1 MANSTDILTRDE
13 NRVRIFA
20 EGITIDETLPKYR
33 IMEEKDTTAT
43 SLDDVSNL
51 TSFPDYSTRSG
62 SSITDLSSL
71 NYETLKAYL
80 IDEQN
85 KDGKKGFSMTD
96 FNITMSNKIRQIVK
110 KTSFYR
116 DGRTLADYTISSD
129 SYIPRNPRPV
139 TLWSTIKDF
148 FREKKEFKEE
158 KKVSDKFDVV
168 KYFADVHMA
177 SKENSDKY
185 VNRLAEYINCI
196 GIAESTGQVALKEKL
211 FGQLVINKYESILY
225 ANGYDKLI
233 TEDVMVKLTKK
244 APKALSLTYIANYT
258 RTIPLDIIK
267 KKLELDTLEIFDNY
281 VVLHYDPNGKSYAQT
296 VEERRKEVEKAK
308 DPILFGVID
317 GSDKLYY
324 IGDWEDEY
332 CNLRLENVVDIV
344 GQEEVT
350 KHYLKEVIK
359 QRFNI
364 WDNNA
369 LLLLSRLFYLELWDI
384 GDLFLSSSA

>member
-33 IMEEKDTTAT
+33 IMGEKDTTAT
-43 SLDDVSNL
+43 SLDDVSNNL
-51 TSFPDYSTRSG
+51 ASFPDYPAKSG

-129 SYIPRNPRPV
+129 PYVPIDPRPL

-148 FREKKEFKEE
+148 FRKKKE

-185 VNRLAEYINCI
+185 INRLAEYINCI
-196 GIAESTGQVALKEKL
+196 GIAESTGQIALKEKL

-258 RTIPLDIIK
+258 RTIPLDVIK
-267 KKLELDTLEIFDNY
+267 KKLELDALEIFDNY
-281 VVLHYDPNGKSYAQT
+281 VILHYDPNGKSYAQT

-308 DPILFGVID
+308 DPILFGVIA

-359 QRFNI
+359 
-364 WDNNA
+364 
-369 LLLLSRLFYLELWDI
+369 
-384 GDLFLSSSA
+384 

>member
-33 IMEEKDTTAT
+33 IMGEKDTTAT
-43 SLDDVSNL
+43 SLDDVSNNL
-51 TSFPDYSTRSG
+51 ASFPDYPAKSG

-129 SYIPRNPRPV
+129 LYVPIEPRPL

-148 FREKKEFKEE
+148 FRKKKE

-185 VNRLAEYINCI
+185 INRLAEYINCI
-196 GIAESTGQVALKEKL
+196 GIAESTGQIALKEKL

-258 RTIPLDIIK
+258 RTIPLDVIK
-267 KKLELDTLEIFDNY
+267 KKLELDALEIFDNY
-281 VVLHYDPNGKSYAQT
+281 VILHYDPNGKSYAQT

-308 DPILFGVID
+308 DPILFGVIA

-359 QRFNI
+359 
-364 WDNNA
+364 
-369 LLLLSRLFYLELWDI
+369 
-384 GDLFLSSSA
+384 

>member
-1 MANSTDILTRDE
+1 MANSTDILTMDE

-43 SLDDVSNL
+43 SLDDVSNNL
-51 TSFPDYSTRSG
+51 TSFPDYSAKSG

-110 KTSFYR
+110 NTSYYR
-116 DGRTLADYTISSD
+116 DGRSLADYTISSWD
-129 SYIPRNPRPV
+129 VPNNPRPL

-148 FREKKEFKEE
+148 FIKKKEY
-158 KKVSDKFDVV
+158 FDVV

-185 VNRLAEYINCI
+185 VNRLSEYINCI

-258 RTIPLDIIK
+258 RTIPLDVIK

-281 VVLHYDPNGKSYAQT
+281 VILHYDPNGKSYAQT

-308 DPILFGVID
+308 DPILFGVIA

-324 IGDWEDEY
+324 IGDWDDEY

-359 QRFNI
+359 
-364 WDNNA
+364 
-369 LLLLSRLFYLELWDI
+369 
-384 GDLFLSSSA
+384 

>member
-33 IMEEKDTTAT
+33 IMGEKDTTAT
-43 SLDDVSNL
+43 SLDDVSNNL
-51 TSFPDYSTRSG
+51 TSPDYSAKSG

-148 FREKKEFKEE
+148 FRKKKEFKEE

-177 SKENSDKY
+177 SKENIEKY
-185 VNRLAEYINCI
+185 VKRLPEYINWI
-196 GIAESTGQVALKEKL
+196 GIGETTSDVAYTIK
-211 FGQLVINKYESILY
+211 
-225 ANGYDKLI
+225 
-233 TEDVMVKLTKK
+233 
-244 APKALSLTYIANYT
+244 SL
-258 RTIPLDIIK
+258 
-267 KKLELDTLEIFDNY
+267 
-281 VVLHYDPNGKSYAQT
+281 G
-296 VEERRKEVEKAK
+296 
-308 DPILFGVID
+308 
-317 GSDKLYY
+317 
-324 IGDWEDEY
+324 
-332 CNLRLENVVDIV
+332 
-344 GQEEVT
+344 
-350 KHYLKEVIK
+350 
-359 QRFNI
+359 
-364 WDNNA
+364 
-369 LLLLSRLFYLELWDI
+369 
-384 GDLFLSSSA
+384 

>member
-43 SLDDVSNL
+43 SLDDVSNNL
-51 TSFPDYSTRSG
+51 TSFPDYSAKSG

-110 KTSFYR
+110 NTSYYR
-116 DGRTLADYTISSD
+116 DGRSLADYTITGD
-129 SYIPRNPRPV
+129 LDVPNNPRPF

-148 FREKKEFKEE
+148 FRKKKEFKEE
-158 KKVSDKFDVV
+158 KKASDKFDVV

-185 VNRLAEYINCI
+185 VNRLSEYINCI

-281 VVLHYDPNGKSYAQT
+281 VILHYDPNGKSYAQT

-308 DPILFGVID
+308 DPILFGVIA

-359 QRFNI
+359 
-364 WDNNA
+364 
-369 LLLLSRLFYLELWDI
+369 
-384 GDLFLSSSA
+384 

>member
-1 MANSTDILTRDE
+1 
-13 NRVRIFA
+13 
-20 EGITIDETLPKYR
+20 
-33 IMEEKDTTAT
+33 
-43 SLDDVSNL
+43 
-51 TSFPDYSTRSG
+51 
-62 SSITDLSSL
+62 
-71 NYETLKAYL
+71 
-80 IDEQN
+80 
-85 KDGKKGFSMTD
+85 
-96 FNITMSNKIRQIVK
+96 
-110 KTSFYR
+110 
-116 DGRTLADYTISSD
+116 
-129 SYIPRNPRPV
+129 
-139 TLWSTIKDF
+139 
-148 FREKKEFKEE
+148 
-158 KKVSDKFDVV
+158 
-168 KYFADVHMA
+168 MA

-258 RTIPLDIIK
+258 RTIPIDVIK

-281 VVLHYDPNGKSYAQT
+281 VILHYDPNGKSYAQT

-308 DPILFGVID
+308 DPILFGVIA

-359 QRFNI
+359 
-364 WDNNA
+364 
-369 LLLLSRLFYLELWDI
+369 
-384 GDLFLSSSA
+384 

>member
-1 MANSTDILTRDE
+1 MANSTDILTMDE
-13 NRVRIFA
+13 NRVRMFA

-33 IMEEKDTTAT
+33 IMGEKDTTAT
-43 SLDDVSNL
+43 SLDDVSNNL
-51 TSFPDYSTRSG
+51 TSFPDYSAKSG

-110 KTSFYR
+110 NTSYYR
-116 DGRTLADYTISSD
+116 DGRTLAAYTISG
-129 SYIPRNPRPV
+129 
-139 TLWSTIKDF
+139 
-148 FREKKEFKEE
+148 
-158 KKVSDKFDVV
+158 DKFDVV

-185 VNRLAEYINCI
+185 VNRLSEYINCI
-196 GIAESTGQVALKEKL
+196 GLAEATGQIALKEKL

-281 VVLHYDPNGKSYAQT
+281 VILHYDPNGKSYAQT
-296 VEERRKEVEKAK
+296 VKERRKEVEKAK
-308 DPILFGVID
+308 DPILFGVIA

-359 QRFNI
+359 
-364 WDNNA
+364 
-369 LLLLSRLFYLELWDI
+369 
-384 GDLFLSSSA
+384 

>member
-33 IMEEKDTTAT
+33 IMGEKDTTAT
-43 SLDDVSNL
+43 SLDDVSNNL
-51 TSFPDYSTRSG
+51 TSFPDYSEPRIKSG

-110 KTSFYR
+110 NTSYYR
-116 DGRTLADYTISSD
+116 DGRTLADYTISRD
-129 SYIPRNPRPV
+129 WDGPNDPRPL

-148 FREKKEFKEE
+148 FRKKKEYKEG
-158 KKVSDKFDVV
+158 KKASDKFDVV

-185 VNRLAEYINCI
+185 VNRLSEYINCI
-196 GIAESTGQVALKEKL
+196 GLAEATGQIALKEKL

-258 RTIPLDIIK
+258 RTIPLDVIK

-281 VVLHYDPNGKSYAQT
+281 VILHYDPNGKSYAQT

-308 DPILFGVID
+308 DPILFGVIA

-324 IGDWEDEY
+324 VGDWEDEY

-359 QRFNI
+359 
-364 WDNNA
+364 
-369 LLLLSRLFYLELWDI
+369 
-384 GDLFLSSSA
+384 

>member
-20 EGITIDETLPKYR
+20 EGITIDKTLPKYR
-33 IMEEKDTTAT
+33 IMGEKDTTAT
-43 SLDDVSNL
+43 SLDDVSNNL
-51 TSFPDYSTRSG
+51 TSFPDYSAKSG

-96 FNITMSNKIRQIVK
+96 FNITMSKKIRQIVK
-110 KTSFYR
+110 NTSYYR
-116 DGRTLADYTISSD
+116 DGRTLANYTISSD
-129 SYIPRNPRPV
+129 RDVPNNPRPS

-148 FREKKEFKEE
+148 FRKKKA
-158 KKVSDKFDVV
+158 SDKFDVV

-185 VNRLAEYINCI
+185 VNRLSEYINCI

-258 RTIPLDIIK
+258 RTIPLDVTK

-281 VVLHYDPNGKSYAQT
+281 VILHYDPNGKSYAQT
-296 VEERRKEVEKAK
+296 VKERRKEVEKAK
-308 DPILFGVID
+308 DPILFGVIA

-359 QRFNI
+359 
-364 WDNNA
+364 
-369 LLLLSRLFYLELWDI
+369 
-384 GDLFLSSSA
+384 

>member
-1 MANSTDILTRDE
+1 MANSTDILTIDK
-13 NRVRIFA
+13 NRVKIFA
-20 EGITIDETLPKYR
+20 EGITIDKTLPKYR

-43 SLDDVSNL
+43 PFDDVSNNL
-51 TSFPDYSTRSG
+51 NAFPDYSARSG
-62 SSITDLSSL
+62 SNITDLSSL

-96 FNITMSNKIRQIVK
+96 FNITMSDKIRQIVE

-116 DGRTLADYTISSD
+116 DGRTLADYTIS
-129 SYIPRNPRPV
+129 RNWDGPNDPSLS
-139 TLWSTIKDF
+139 TLWNNIKDF
-148 FREKKEFKEE
+148 FRKRKEFKDG
-158 KKVSDKFDVV
+158 KKVSNKFDVV

-185 VNRLAEYINCI
+185 INRLAEYINCI
-196 GIAESTGQVALKEKL
+196 GIAESTGQVALKEQL
-211 FGQLVINKYESILY
+211 FCQLVINKYESILY

-244 APKALSLTYIANYT
+244 APRALSLTYIANYI

-296 VEERRKEVEKAK
+296 VKERQKEVEKAK
-308 DPILFGVID
+308 DPILFGVIA
-317 GSDKLYY
+317 GSNKLYY
-324 IGDWEDEY
+324 VGDWEDEY

-359 QRFNI
+359 
-364 WDNNA
+364 
-369 LLLLSRLFYLELWDI
+369 
-384 GDLFLSSSA
+384 

>member
-1 MANSTDILTRDE
+1 MANSTDILTMDE

-43 SLDDVSNL
+43 SLDDVSNNL
-51 TSFPDYSTRSG
+51 NSFPDYSAKSG

-110 KTSFYR
+110 NTSYYR
-116 DGRTLADYTISSD
+116 DGRSLADYTITGD
-129 SYIPRNPRPV
+129 WEIPRDPRQV

-148 FREKKEFKEE
+148 FRKKKEFKEE
-158 KKVSDKFDVV
+158 KKASDKFDVV

-185 VNRLAEYINCI
+185 VNRLSEYINCI
-196 GIAESTGQVALKEKL
+196 GLAEATGQIALKEKL

-258 RTIPLDIIK
+258 RTIPLDVIK

-281 VVLHYDPNGKSYAQT
+281 VILHYDPNGKSYAQT

-308 DPILFGVID
+308 DPILFGVIA

-324 IGDWEDEY
+324 VGDWEDEY

-344 GQEEVT
+344 GQEDVT
-350 KHYLKEVIK
+350 KHYLKEVI
-359 QRFNI
+359 R
-364 WDNNA
+364 
-369 LLLLSRLFYLELWDI
+369 
-384 GDLFLSSSA
+384 